1 MMSAILF
8 LMPILLFCGVQ
19 SKPNSKWLLV
29 ETEPVYNKE
38 SRQDH
43 KEPSK
48 PNGTHIDYVDGG
60 VKFCILLQDGQVMP
74 MFTEDEWREIMSD
87 QGGLSTGVMD
97 KLKIIKKDFMS
108 SSLLTED
115 EIKCFVGLKRSGE
128 GGDADYN
135 ILRLINE
142 VKCRMK

>member
-48 PNGTHIDYVDGG
+48 PNGTHIDYVDG
-60 VKFCILLQDGQVMP
+60 VMTTQDQ
-74 MFTEDEWREIMSD
+74 EYRC
-87 QGGLSTGVMD
+87 STGSGRACVFPF
-97 KLKIIKKDFMS
+97 IYNGIGHS
-108 SSLLTED
+108 SCLPRNKEQ
-115 EIKCFVGLKRSGE
+115 E
-128 GGDADYN
+128 GYWCAITVNKMGQ
-135 ILRLINE
+135 
-142 VKCRMK
+142 M